1 MTLAN
6 KVTTGRFFLSLF
18 YFLLLS
24 FVAYGAFV
32 SHRSLLLDL
41 AFTLYV
47 IISLGDILDGYL
59 ARKYKQVTLFG
70 RIADPFVDKIAVC
83 GSFVFFITIAPLSGI
98 FRAWF
103 VVVVLA
109 REFLVQGIRSAA
121 EASGIPFPA
130 TFWGKLKAF
139 IQNVT
144 VGTSLVYAS
153 HFVGV
158 TWAEWLTIGL
168 MWLTLAITVVSGAV
182 YVAHA
187 RKLFHGKTI

>member
-24 FVAYGAFV
+24 FVAYGVFV
-32 SHRSLLLDL
+32 HHRSLLLDF

-83 GSFVFFITIAPLSGI
+83 GSFVFFVTIAPLSGI

-158 TWAEWLTIGL
+158 LWAEWLTIGL

-187 RKLFHGKTI
+187 RKLFQGKTI